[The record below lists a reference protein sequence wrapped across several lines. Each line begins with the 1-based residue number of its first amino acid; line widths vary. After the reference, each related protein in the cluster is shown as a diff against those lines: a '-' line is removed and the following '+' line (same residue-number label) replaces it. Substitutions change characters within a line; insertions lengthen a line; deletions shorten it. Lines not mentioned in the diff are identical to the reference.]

1 MAVSGA
7 AFCGQVAS
15 LRLTG
20 RLQCLLAPSSL
31 AYEVDV
37 ADPQVASLSDLY
49 VLARRC
55 PGQLATGHHGRASVR
70 DLVAAAQAGSSGV
83 LYVLLPLSDRHE

>member
-1 MAVSGA
+1 MAGSGA

-15 LRLTG
+15 LCLTG
-20 RLQCLLAPSSL
+20 RLQCLLAASSL

-49 VLARRC
+49 VLAGRSA
-55 PGQLATGHHGRASVR
+55 GQLAAGHHGGLSVPN
-70 DLVAAAQAGSSGV
+70 LAATPQAGSSGV
-83 LYVLLPLSDRHE
+83 LYVLLPLLDRHE